1 MKTIIIVLSVSLLLA
16 GCSSTPAYK
25 SSAGPCVR
33 PGLVMIPVDQAHLY
47 GVPLKDQNETQAP
60 QNFLVTDSTS
70 VLIQVPP
77 TAVQYNRYPDA
88 ADPTMM
94 HEAHIVYR
102 RDAARWNLRPS
113 AGQQILIGPQITD
126 GRGEVQPIASQEL
139 ESYLREQRVAAQR
152 QQQFLGQ
159 VGQAV
164 GQLATQQQQLAT
176 EVVKMKANGGQ
187 TPPPENCL
195 AKDETADAK
204 REQKALLPESP
215 ADAANPNFKQ

>member
-1 MKTIIIVLSVSLLLA
+1 MKILIIALSTGLFLA

-25 SSAGPCVR
+25 SSAGPYVR
-33 PGLVMIPVDQAHLY
+33 PGLVMIPADQAHLY
-47 GVPLKDQNETQAP
+47 GIPLKGRDEGQVP
-60 QNFLVTDSTS
+60 QNLPVTDSAS
-70 VLIQVPP
+70 VLIEVPP

-88 ADPTMM
+88 GDPTML

-102 RDAARWNLRPS
+102 RDAPRWNLKPS
-113 AGQQILIGPQITD
+113 AGQQILVGPQITD

-164 GQLATQQQQLAT
+164 GQLATQQQRLAA
-176 EVVKMKANGGQ
+176 EVVQMKANGGQ
-187 TPPPENCL
+187 TLPLENGPAKEETSEAKPEQRV
-195 AKDETADAK
+195 A
-204 REQKALLPESP
+204 P
-215 ADAANPNFKQ
+215 ADNPTAVTSPKLN

>member
-1 MKTIIIVLSVSLLLA
+1 
-16 GCSSTPAYK
+16 
-25 SSAGPCVR
+25 
-33 PGLVMIPVDQAHLY
+33 MIPADQAHLY
-47 GVPLKDQNETQAP
+47 GVPLKDKNETQAP
-60 QNFLVTDSTS
+60 QNLPVTDSAS

-102 RDAARWNLRPS
+102 RDAPRWNLRPS
-113 AGQQILIGPQITD
+113 AGQQILVGPQITD

-164 GQLATQQQQLAT
+164 GQLATQQRQLAA
-176 EVVKMKANGGQ
+176 EVIQMKANGGQ
-187 TPPPENCL
+187 TPPAENVL
-195 AKDETADAK
+195 PKEEAATEAK
-204 REQKALLPESP
+204 REQNVVLPESP
-215 ADAANPNFKQ
+215 ADGANPKFK

>member
-1 MKTIIIVLSVSLLLA
+1 
-16 GCSSTPAYK
+16 
-25 SSAGPCVR
+25 
-33 PGLVMIPVDQAHLY
+33 MIPGDQAHFY
-47 GVPLKDQNETQAP
+47 GIPLKAQNETPTP
-60 QNFLVTDSTS
+60 QNLSATDTAS

-88 ADPTMM
+88 GDPNIM

-102 RDAARWNLRPS
+102 RDAPRWNLRPS
-113 AGQQILIGPQITD
+113 ATQQILVGPQITD

-164 GQLATQQQQLAT
+164 GQLANQQQRLAT
-176 EVVKMKANGGQ
+176 EVVQMKANNSQ
-187 TPPPENCL
+187 TPPAENGPP
-195 AKDETADAK
+195 KEETAEIK
-204 REQKALLPESP
+204 PEQKEVLPGSQ
-215 ADAANPNFKQ
+215 AGVANPNFK

>member
-1 MKTIIIVLSVSLLLA
+1 MKKLIITLSVGLLLA
-16 GCSSTPAYK
+16 GCSSNPPYK
-25 SSAGPCVR
+25 SSSSPCVR
-33 PGLVMIPVDQAHLY
+33 PGLVMIPADQAHLY
-47 GVPLKDQNETQAP
+47 GVSMKGLTECQLP
-60 QNFLVTDSTS
+60 QNIPATDSAS

-88 ADPTMM
+88 ANPAML
-94 HEAHIVYR
+94 HEAHVVYR
-102 RDAARWNLRPS
+102 RDAPRWNLKPS

-139 ESYLREQRVAAQR
+139 ESYLREQRVAAQH

-176 EVVKMKANGGQ
+176 EMVRLRANSEQTLPVEGGPAKEGTAEVRPEQ
-187 TPPPENCL
+187 KTPL
-195 AKDETADAK
+195 DTETAT
-204 REQKALLPESP
+204 
-215 ADAANPNFKQ
+215 NPGLK

>member
-1 MKTIIIVLSVSLLLA
+1 MKTLIIALSTGLLLA

-25 SSAGPCVR
+25 SSAGPYVR
-33 PGLVMIPVDQAHLY
+33 PGLVMIPADQAHLY
-47 GVPLKDQNETQAP
+47 GVPLKGQDEGQVP
-60 QNFLVTDSTS
+60 QNLPVTDSAS

-88 ADPTMM
+88 ADPTML

-102 RDAARWNLRPS
+102 RDAPRWNLKPS
-113 AGQQILIGPQITD
+113 AGQQILVGPQITD
-126 GRGEVQPIASQEL
+126 GHGEVQPIASQEL

-164 GQLATQQQQLAT
+164 GQLATQQQRLAA
-176 EVVKMKANGGQ
+176 EVVQMKANGG
-187 TPPPENCL
+187 TLSPENGP
-195 AKDETADAK
+195 AKEETTEAK
-204 REQKALLPESP
+204 PEQKVVPPDSP
-215 ADAANPNFKQ
+215 AAVTNPKPN